1 MRKYISWPQIEIVSA
16 HNKSTGY
23 FDVFSAKLTF
33 PSNDIFFS
41 FFLFLFFLHSSDL
54 INNKVNF
61 IQIV

>member
-16 HNKSTGY
+16 HNKSSGY

-33 PSNDIFFS
+33 PSNDIFFP
-41 FFLFLFFLHSSDL
+41 FFGDFLHSSDL
-54 INNKVNF
+54 TNNKVNF